1 MANIEVPRYLLKPF
15 YALRNRTFLL
25 PVSCMHHC
33 INTRQITIITAALCY
48 QPGNR
53 SLQHPFNQT
62 QTADRGSQEEGRGE
76 RGFLETRTKSDTKS
90 RGRVARGGRS
100 QTSNTQ
106 SLLLLREKIS
116 YWTRRQGDC
125 YQMRKC
131 RELRVLS
138 RQRYIMTIQT
148 CPPAGL
154 LHKNWDLRN

>member
-1 MANIEVPRYLLKPF
+1 
-15 YALRNRTFLL
+15 
-25 PVSCMHHC
+25 MHHC

-116 YWTRRQGDC
+116 YWTRRQGNC

-131 RELRVLS
+131 GELRVLS
-138 RQRYIMTIQT
+138 RQRYIMTIRPVHHLASCT
-148 CPPAGL
+148 KTGI
-154 LHKNWDLRN
+154 

>member
-1 MANIEVPRYLLKPF
+1 MHSETEHSFSLY
-15 YALRNRTFLL
+15 
-25 PVSCMHHC
+25 PVC
-33 INTRQITIITAALCY
+33 IIASTLDRQITIITAALCY

-76 RGFLETRTKSDTKS
+76 QGFLETRTKSDTKS

-116 YWTRRQGDC
+116 YWTRRQGNC

-138 RQRYIMTIQT
+138 RQCYIMTVRPVHLASCTKTGI
-148 CPPAGL
+148 
-154 LHKNWDLRN
+154 

>member
-1 MANIEVPRYLLKPF
+1 
-15 YALRNRTFLL
+15 
-25 PVSCMHHC
+25 MHPC

-62 QTADRGSQEEGRGE
+62 QTADRGSQEEGGD

-106 SLLLLREKIS
+106 SLLLREKIT
-116 YWTRRQGDC
+116 YWTRREG
-125 YQMRKC
+125 
-131 RELRVLS
+131 
-138 RQRYIMTIQT
+138 
-148 CPPAGL
+148 
-154 LHKNWDLRN
+154 HKEIVIR